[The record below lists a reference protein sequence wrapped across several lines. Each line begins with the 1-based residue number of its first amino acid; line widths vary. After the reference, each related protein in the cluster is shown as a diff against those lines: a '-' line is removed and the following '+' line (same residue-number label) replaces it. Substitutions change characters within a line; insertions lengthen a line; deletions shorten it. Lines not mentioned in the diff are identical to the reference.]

1 MTASDHSSALRR
13 LVEEVVDTTPVYDI
27 HTHLYDPPF
36 GQLLLWGIDDLLTYH
51 YLVAEAFR
59 WLEMPFAQFWQQ
71 DKRAQAETIWNALFI
86 EHSPIS
92 EACRGV
98 LTTLH
103 ALGFDVRKRDLPAL
117 RQHYARWKV
126 NDFVDTAMRIAKVR
140 KICMTNSP
148 FDDVERPVWQQGF
161 QRDPR
166 FVAALRID
174 PLLLD
179 WDSAAARLDTWGY
192 RVRVDLSGQ
201 TFAEVRRFLAD
212 WTEKMGAQYCM
223 VSLPP
228 EFQFPDDT
236 PAARLIELAIMPHGR
251 EFGQAFALMIGVRRN
266 VSPSLL
272 LAGDSVGTADAGA
285 VERLCAAFPE
295 NKFLCT
301 MLARENQHA
310 LCVAARK
317 FRNLHV
323 FGCWW
328 FLNNP
333 SLIEEITRMRL
344 ELIGLSC
351 TPQHS
356 DCRVL
361 DQLIYKWSHSRPLLA
376 CVLADKYS
384 DLAATGWEPK
394 RVEIESGVSI
404 VPSNTVRQEVTAGAL
419 VAVTIEGTKLC
430 RPLGVVSR
438 RDRPRLPAQKEF
450 LAALRSEYG
459 TLKD

>member
-1 MTASDHSSALRR
+1 MTISDRSSALRR
-13 LVEEVVDTTPVYDI
+13 LVDEVVDTTPVYDI
-27 HTHLYDPPF
+27 HTHLYDPSF
-36 GQLLLWGIDDLLTYH
+36 GQLLLWGIDELLTYH

-71 DKRAQAETIWNALFI
+71 DKRAQAEAIWNALFI

-117 RQHYARWKV
+117 RQHYTRWKV

-148 FDDVERPVWQQGF
+148 FDDVERLVWQQGF

-179 WDSAAARLDTWGY
+179 WDSAAARLETWGY

-212 WTEKMGAQYCM
+212 WTQKMGAQYCM

-236 PAARLIELAIMPHGR
+236 PAARLIEHAIMPHGR

-266 VSPSLL
+266 VSPSLR
-272 LAGDSVGTADAGA
+272 LAGDSVGTGDAGA

-384 DLAATGWEPK
+384 DLAATGWEPT
-394 RVEIESGVSI
+394 RVEIERDIHDLLG
-404 VPSNTVRQEVTAGAL
+404 GAFEKFI
-419 VAVTIEGTKLC
+419 AH
-430 RPLGVVSR
+430 
-438 RDRPRLPAQKEF
+438 
-450 LAALRSEYG
+450 
-459 TLKD
+459 